1 MVMSVSL
8 VKDKKMPELKLPEH
22 LSYDKETIKKL
33 KTQKI
38 FRYGDVE
45 RFDRELDF
53 LMSFK
58 DDLIKDFLTEYKDIE
73 DCLETGTT
81 SAMEAIYSRLN
92 RAVVGGVTKMVRGKA
107 GVSDDSFLKG
117 QSTKG
122 KYNNDAWRV
131 LVMKYHNPNLAG
143 VASSHDVQKRALSIK
158 QKQDGYN
165 PDAFPTMKKIAEH
178 YQDRCPILEYSILPA
193 QSIIERHIGIE
204 NKVGENIRIH
214 IPLIV
219 PEGDLFLEAQGE
231 EVDWQN
237 PWGFNNQYMHSAH
250 NNTDEHRLIM
260 LIDLKRTYVGIPPAK
275 HFKDMTLE
283 EIGDVHF
290 RYGRDNKR
298 EQPKI
303 SSSLSN
309 KFRKPEDYI

>member
-1 MVMSVSL
+1 M
-8 VKDKKMPELKLPEH
+8 
-22 LSYDKETIKKL
+22 
-33 KTQKI
+33 
-38 FRYGDVE
+38 GDVE
-45 RFDRELDF
+45 RFDQELDF
-53 LMSFK
+53 LMSHK
-58 DDLIKDFLTEYKDIE
+58 NDLIKDFLTEYKDIE
-73 DCLETGTT
+73 DCLERGTT

-92 RAVVGGVTKMVRGKA
+92 RSKEGNIKATVGKN
-107 GVSDDSFLKG
+107 SWLKG

-143 VASSHDVQKRALSIK
+143 VAASHDVQKRALSIK

-204 NKVGENIRIH
+204 NKKGENIRIH

-283 EIGDVHF
+283 EIGDVHY

>member
-1 MVMSVSL
+1 
-8 VKDKKMPELKLPEH
+8 MPGLKLPEH
-22 LSYDKETIKKL
+22 LSYDKDTIKKL
-33 KTQKI
+33 RTQKI

-45 RFDRELDF
+45 RFDQELDF
-53 LMSFK
+53 LMSHK
-58 DDLIKDFLTEYKDIE
+58 NDLIKDFLTEYKDIE
-73 DCLETGTT
+73 DCLERGTT

-92 RAVVGGVTKMVRGKA
+92 RSKEGNIKATIGKN
-107 GVSDDSFLKG
+107 SWLKG

-143 VASSHDVQKRALSIK
+143 LAASHDVQKRALSIK

-178 YQDRCPILEYSILPA
+178 YQEICPILEYSILPA

-204 NKVGENIRIH
+204 NKKGENIRIH

-219 PEGDLFLEAQGE
+219 PKGDLFLEAQGE

-283 EIGDVHF
+283 EIGDVHY

>member
-1 MVMSVSL
+1 
-8 VKDKKMPELKLPEH
+8 MPELKLPEH
-22 LSYDKETIKKL
+22 LSYDKDTIKKL
-33 KTQKI
+33 RTQKI

-45 RFDRELDF
+45 RFDQELDF
-53 LMSFK
+53 LMSHK
-58 DDLIKDFLTEYKDIE
+58 NDLIKDFLTEYKDIE
-73 DCLETGTT
+73 DCLERGTT

-92 RAVVGGVTKMVRGKA
+92 RSKEGNIKATIGKN
-107 GVSDDSFLKG
+107 SWLKG

-143 VASSHDVQKRALSIK
+143 VAASHDVQKRALSIK

-204 NKVGENIRIH
+204 NKKGENIRIH

-219 PEGDLFLEAQGE
+219 PKGDLFLEAQGE

-260 LIDLKRTYVGIPPAK
+260 LIDLKRTFVGIPPAK

-283 EIGDVHF
+283 EIGDVHY

>member
-1 MVMSVSL
+1 
-8 VKDKKMPELKLPEH
+8 
-22 LSYDKETIKKL
+22 
-33 KTQKI
+33 
-38 FRYGDVE
+38 
-45 RFDRELDF
+45 
-53 LMSFK
+53 
-58 DDLIKDFLTEYKDIE
+58 
-73 DCLETGTT
+73 
-81 SAMEAIYSRLN
+81 MENNY
-92 RAVVGGVTKMVRGKA
+92 
-107 GVSDDSFLKG
+107 LKG
-117 QSTKG
+117 QTTRG

-131 LVMKYHNPNLAG
+131 LVMKYHNPNIVGSGANQ
-143 VASSHDVQKRALSIK
+143 HVQQRMLNIK

-165 PDAFPTMKKIAEH
+165 PDAFPTMAKIAQH
-178 YQDRCPILEYSILPA
+178 YGEKCPILEYSILPA

-204 NKVGENIRIH
+204 NKKGENIRIH

-231 EVDWQN
+231 EVDWQH

-250 NNTDEHRLIM
+250 NNTEEHRLIM

-275 HFKDMTLE
+275 HFKDMTIE

-290 RYGRDNKR
+290 KYGRDNKR

-309 KFRKPEDYI
+309 KFREPEDYL

>member
-1 MVMSVSL
+1 
-8 VKDKKMPELKLPEH
+8 MPGLKLPEH
-22 LSYDKETIKKL
+22 LSYDKDTIKKL
-33 KTQKI
+33 RTQKI

-45 RFDRELDF
+45 RFDQELDF
-53 LMSFK
+53 LMSHK
-58 DDLIKDFLTEYKDIE
+58 NDLIKDFLTEYKDIE
-73 DCLETGTT
+73 DCLERGTT

-92 RAVVGGVTKMVRGKA
+92 RSKEGNIKATVGKN
-107 GVSDDSFLKG
+107 SWLKG

-143 VASSHDVQKRALSIK
+143 VAASHDVQKRALSIK

-204 NKVGENIRIH
+204 NKKGENIRIH

-283 EIGDVHF
+283 EIGDVHY

>member
-1 MVMSVSL
+1 
-8 VKDKKMPELKLPEH
+8 MPGLKLPEH
-22 LSYDKETIKKL
+22 LSYDKDTISKL
-33 KTQKI
+33 RTQKI
-38 FRYGDVE
+38 FRYGDVA
-45 RFDRELDF
+45 RFDQELDF
-53 LMSFK
+53 LMSHK
-58 DDLIKDFLTEYKDIE
+58 NDLIKDFLTEYKDIE
-73 DCLETGTT
+73 DCLEKGTT

-92 RAVVGGVTKMVRGKA
+92 RSKEGNMKA
-107 GVSDDSFLKG
+107 AIGSDKSFLKG
-117 QSTKG
+117 QSTRG

-260 LIDLKRTYVGIPPAK
+260 LIDLKRTFVGIPPAK
-275 HFKDMTLE
+275 HFKDMTLQ
-283 EIGDVHF
+283 EIGDVHY

>member
-1 MVMSVSL
+1 
-8 VKDKKMPELKLPEH
+8 MPGLKLPEH
-22 LSYDKETIKKL
+22 LSYDKDTIKKL
-33 KTQKI
+33 RTQKI

-45 RFDRELDF
+45 RFDQELDF
-53 LMSFK
+53 LMSHK
-58 DDLIKDFLTEYKDIE
+58 NDLIKDFLTEYKDIE
-73 DCLETGTT
+73 DCLERGTT

-92 RAVVGGVTKMVRGKA
+92 RSKEGNIKATIGKN
-107 GVSDDSFLKG
+107 SWLKG

-143 VASSHDVQKRALSIK
+143 VAKSEDIQKRVLSIK

-165 PDAFPTMKKIAEH
+165 PEAFPTMKGIAEH
-178 YQDRCPILEYSILPA
+178 YGDICPILEYSILPA

-204 NKVGENIRIH
+204 NKKGENIRIH

-275 HFKDMTLE
+275 HFKDMTIE

-290 RYGRDNKR
+290 KYGRDNKR

-309 KFRKPEDYI
+309 KFREPEDYL

>member
-1 MVMSVSL
+1 
-8 VKDKKMPELKLPEH
+8 MPELKLPEH
-22 LSYDKETIKKL
+22 LSYDKDTIKKL
-33 KTQKI
+33 RTQKI

-45 RFDRELDF
+45 RFDQELDF
-53 LMSFK
+53 LMSHK
-58 DDLIKDFLTEYKDIE
+58 NDLIKDFLTEYKDIE
-73 DCLETGTT
+73 DCLERGTT

-92 RAVVGGVTKMVRGKA
+92 RSKEGNIKATVGKN
-107 GVSDDSFLKG
+107 SWLKG

-143 VASSHDVQKRALSIK
+143 VAASHDVQKRALSIK

-204 NKVGENIRIH
+204 NKKGENIRIH

-219 PEGDLFLEAQGE
+219 PKGDLFLEAQGE

-260 LIDLKRTYVGIPPAK
+260 LIDLKRTFVGIPPAK

-283 EIGDVHF
+283 EIGDVHY

>member
-1 MVMSVSL
+1 
-8 VKDKKMPELKLPEH
+8 MPGLKLPEH
-22 LSYDKETIKKL
+22 LSYDKDTIKKL
-33 KTQKI
+33 RTQKI

-45 RFDRELDF
+45 RFDQELDF
-53 LMSFK
+53 LMSHK
-58 DDLIKDFLTEYKDIE
+58 NDLIKDFLTEYKDIE
-73 DCLETGTT
+73 DCLERGTT

-92 RAVVGGVTKMVRGKA
+92 RSKEGNIKATVGKN
-107 GVSDDSFLKG
+107 SWLKG

-143 VASSHDVQKRALSIK
+143 VAASHDVQKRALSIK

-165 PDAFPTMKKIAEH
+165 PDAVPTMKKIAEH

-204 NKVGENIRIH
+204 NKKGENIRIH

-283 EIGDVHF
+283 EIGDVHY

>member
-1 MVMSVSL
+1 
-8 VKDKKMPELKLPEH
+8 MPGLKLPEH
-22 LSYDKETIKKL
+22 LSYDKDTIKKL
-33 KTQKI
+33 RTQKI

-45 RFDRELDF
+45 RFDQELDF
-53 LMSFK
+53 LMSHK
-58 DDLIKDFLTEYKDIE
+58 NDLIKDFLTEYKDIE
-73 DCLETGTT
+73 DCLERGTT

-92 RAVVGGVTKMVRGKA
+92 RSKEGNIKATVGKN
-107 GVSDDSFLKG
+107 SWLKG

-143 VASSHDVQKRALSIK
+143 VAASHDVQKRALSIK

-204 NKVGENIRIH
+204 NKKGENIRIH

-290 RYGRDNKR
+290 KYGRDNKR

>member
-1 MVMSVSL
+1 
-8 VKDKKMPELKLPEH
+8 MPGLKLPEH
-22 LSYDKETIKKL
+22 LSYDKDTISKL
-33 KTQKI
+33 RTQKI
-38 FRYGDVE
+38 FRYGDVA
-45 RFDRELDF
+45 RFDQELDF
-53 LMSFK
+53 LMSHK
-58 DDLIKDFLTEYKDIE
+58 NDLIKDFLTEYKDIE
-73 DCLETGTT
+73 DCLEKGTT

-92 RAVVGGVTKMVRGKA
+92 RSKEGNMKA
-107 GVSDDSFLKG
+107 AIGSDKSFLKG
-117 QSTKG
+117 QSTRG

>member
-1 MVMSVSL
+1 
-8 VKDKKMPELKLPEH
+8 MPGLKLPEH
-22 LSYDKETIKKL
+22 LSYDKDTIKKL
-33 KTQKI
+33 RTQKI

-45 RFDRELDF
+45 RFDQELDF
-53 LMSFK
+53 LMSHK
-58 DDLIKDFLTEYKDIE
+58 NDLIKDFLTEYKDIE
-73 DCLETGTT
+73 DCLERGTT

-92 RAVVGGVTKMVRGKA
+92 RSKEGNIKATIGKN
-107 GVSDDSFLKG
+107 SWLKG

-143 VASSHDVQKRALSIK
+143 LAASHDVQKRALSIK

-165 PDAFPTMKKIAEH
+165 PEAFPTMKGIAEH
-178 YQDRCPILEYSILPA
+178 YGDLCPILEYSILPA

-204 NKVGENIRIH
+204 NKKGENIRIH

-219 PEGDLFLEAQGE
+219 PKGDLFLEAQGE

-260 LIDLKRTYVGIPPAK
+260 LIDLKRTFVGIPPAK

-283 EIGDVHF
+283 EIGDVHY

>member
-1 MVMSVSL
+1 
-8 VKDKKMPELKLPEH
+8 MPGLKLPEH
-22 LSYDKETIKKL
+22 LSYDKDTIKKL
-33 KTQKI
+33 RTQKI

-45 RFDRELDF
+45 RFDQELDF
-53 LMSFK
+53 LMSHK
-58 DDLIKDFLTEYKDIE
+58 NDLIKDFLTEYKDIE
-73 DCLETGTT
+73 DCLERGTT

-92 RAVVGGVTKMVRGKA
+92 RSKEGNIKATIGKN
-107 GVSDDSFLKG
+107 SWLKG

-143 VASSHDVQKRALSIK
+143 LAASHDVQKRALSIK

-165 PDAFPTMKKIAEH
+165 PEAFPTMKGIAEH
-178 YQDRCPILEYSILPA
+178 YGDICPILEYSILPA

-204 NKVGENIRIH
+204 NKKGENIRIH

-219 PEGDLFLEAQGE
+219 PKGDLFLEAQGE

-260 LIDLKRTYVGIPPAK
+260 LIDLKRTFVGIPPAK

-283 EIGDVHF
+283 EIGDVHY